1 MKPWFILIATSFTLL
16 MSACGTTSQK
26 GDCKSYRPLPIC
38 SPGFEVKCHTTRD
51 GCEQCGCVPI
61 VDDSG
66 RAPYE
71 PR

>member
-1 MKPWFILIATSFTLL
+1 MKPWFILIASSLTLL
-16 MSACGTTSQK
+16 LGGCGTTSQK
-26 GDCKSYRPLPIC
+26 GECKSYRPISMC
-38 SPGFEVKCHTTRD
+38 SPGFEEKCQTTRD

-66 RAPYE
+66 RTPYD